1 LEREFFFYGN
11 MGLLVGLLLLINT
24 GLLAAAG
31 LRILVE
37 LWYSITM
44 QDGEA
49 SGGADRST
57 AGHSRVSAATTS
69 PLVEPSLDV
78 AGVDENGVEP
88 GSRAET
94 TEKDPRK
101 IARKYVFQSVYF
113 VSHERRILPES
124 SSSLN

>member
-49 SGGADRST
+49 SG
-57 AGHSRVSAATTS
+57 AATTS